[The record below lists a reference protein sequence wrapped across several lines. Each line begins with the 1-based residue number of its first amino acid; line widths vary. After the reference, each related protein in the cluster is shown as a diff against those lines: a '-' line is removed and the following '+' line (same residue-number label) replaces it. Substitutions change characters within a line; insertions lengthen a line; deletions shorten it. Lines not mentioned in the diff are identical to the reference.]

1 MSIVLKSERLQ
12 KLMQKKA
19 KIESDLARLE
29 KAEKTA
35 ARKLDSRRKI
45 VIGAAVMKAIFE
57 GRIQEPWAR
66 NLIANFASERDK
78 SIFEDFTFP
87 TAEHRE
93 TDGVASAQRE

>member
-45 VIGAAVMKAIFE
+45 VLGAAVMKAISQ
-57 GRIQEPWAR
+57 GRLTAEWAHQLV
-66 NLIANFASERDK
+66 NAFASERDK
-78 SIFEDFTFP
+78 SIFADFTFP
-87 TAEHRE
+87 TAENGNV
-93 TDGVASAQRE
+93 DGVVSAQRE